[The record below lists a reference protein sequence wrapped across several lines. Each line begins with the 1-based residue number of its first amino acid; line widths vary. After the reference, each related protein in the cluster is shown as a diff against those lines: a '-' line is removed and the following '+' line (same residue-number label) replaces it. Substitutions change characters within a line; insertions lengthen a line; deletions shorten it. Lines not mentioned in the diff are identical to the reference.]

1 MTDANVSKEEMIEYA
16 AAWFRRKGFRK
27 SHLRWRKS
35 DGVFTKE
42 FVIQGSSF
50 SREAYYIRPC
60 VHIDALADQSFGMF
74 AADIPHFSTEQV
86 IRDTERFFCEWTNPG
101 LIRAH
106 IQAFLEWDARNPL
119 EVRRERKLAVEQKY
133 TERDERNRALLE
145 LEFADPCPAPELFDC
160 QRYIPYLLENL

>member
-1 MTDANVSKEEMIEYA
+1 ML
-16 AAWFRRKGFRK
+16 
-27 SHLRWRKS
+27 SHKRAY
-35 DGVFTKE
+35 GVE
-42 FVIQGSSF
+42 PAFVKIGK
-50 SREAYYIRPC
+50 EAYYIRPC
-60 VHIDALADQSFGMF
+60 VYIDALADQSFGMF
-74 AADIPHFSTEQV
+74 TTDIAHFSTEQV

-133 TERDERNRALLE
+133 AERDERNWALLE